1 MRNEKLKWHIF
12 IFLYEL
18 LGSQLFEEVING
30 ASAVVF
36 YFSVFGSRGPSFDD
50 ADELSKLNLCRAIF
64 VNKLDDFDHL
74 LSVLDQTQGYQRI
87 LKFIN
92 ANRS

>member
-1 MRNEKLKWHIF
+1 MRNEKLKRHIF

-30 ASAVVF
+30 TSAVVF
-36 YFSVFGSRGPSFDD
+36 HFSVFSSRGSSFDD

-74 LSVLDQTQGYQRI
+74 LSVLDQT
-87 LKFIN
+87 
-92 ANRS
+92 